1 MTNKPSNPG
10 HVFLIG
16 PMGAGKSTIGVPL
29 AERLK
34 RSFHDMDQ
42 MIVEKTGRSIPE
54 IFADDGECDFRA
66 LEGQMLA
73 ELCAG
78 EEPVVIATGGGV
90 VLSAPNRKRMQDSG
104 YVIWLDV
111 PPEIAAERIRGD
123 SNRPL
128 LLGVD
133 ALQKARELDHKRR
146 NIYASIAEYQVHT
159 DQLEPEAAVEG
170 IIGFLE
176 NYA

>member
-1 MTNKPSNPG
+1 MTDK

-16 PMGAGKSTIGVPL
+16 PMGAGKSTIGIPL

-34 RSFHDMDQ
+34 RTFYDMDQ
-42 MIVEKTGRSIPE
+42 MVVEKTGRSIPE
-54 IFADDGECDFRA
+54 IFADDGECNFRA

-111 PPEIAAERIRGD
+111 PPEVAAKRIRGD

-146 NIYASIAEYQVHT
+146 PLYTAIADHSVRT
-159 DQLEPEAAVEG
+159 DQLAPADVVED
-170 IIGFLE
+170 ILEFLGCP
-176 NYA
+176 

>member
-1 MTNKPSNPG
+1 MTSVPKQG

-34 RSFHDMDQ
+34 RPFFDMDQ
-42 MIVEKTGRSIPE
+42 MVVKKTGRSIPE
-54 IFADDGECDFRA
+54 IFADDGECNFRA

-73 ELCAG
+73 ELCGGKVPA
-78 EEPVVIATGGGV
+78 VIATGGGV
-90 VLSAPNRKRMQDSG
+90 VLSAPNCKRITSSG
-104 YVIWLDV
+104 TAIWLDV
-111 PPEIAAERIRGD
+111 PPEVAAERISGD
-123 SNRPL
+123 ANRPL

-146 NIYASIAEYQVHT
+146 PLYTSIAAHMVRT
-159 DQLEPEAAVEG
+159 DQLAPADAVED
-170 IIGFLE
+170 ILEFLGCS
-176 NYA
+176 